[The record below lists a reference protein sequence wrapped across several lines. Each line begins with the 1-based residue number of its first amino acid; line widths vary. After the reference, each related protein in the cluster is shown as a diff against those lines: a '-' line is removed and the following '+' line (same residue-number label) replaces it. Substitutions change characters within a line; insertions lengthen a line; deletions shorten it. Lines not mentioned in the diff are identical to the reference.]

1 MLEPVT
7 ANISDSTNLE
17 GQVAIITGGV
27 GGIGSEVVNLFRK
40 YGAKVY
46 ALDMVDDNYEKNIYN
61 CNITNQK
68 NVIKVVDDVY
78 DKEGKI
84 DILVNCAGITSTVQF
99 LDLTEEEW
107 DRIFD
112 VNMKGTFFV
121 TQAVF
126 PKMKERKYGKIV
138 CFSSVAGRNA
148 GIQAGPHYSASKA
161 AVLVFSRCIAKEG
174 APYGIYSNCVV
185 PGPTDTDMIKD
196 FDPEKKAAKNFP
208 LHRIGNPLDLAHAAL
223 FLASQQS
230 NWITGV
236 YLDVNGG
243 LYMG

>member
-1 MLEPVT
+1 MFEPVT
-7 ANISDSTNLE
+7 AQMSDFANLE
-17 GQVAIITGGV
+17 GQVAIVTGGA
-27 GGIGSEVVNLFRK
+27 GGIGSEIVNLFRK
-40 YGAKVY
+40 VGAIVY
-46 ALDMVDDNYEKNIYN
+46 IVDMVEDNDDKNIYH
-61 CNITNQK
+61 CNIANQK
-68 NVIKVVDDVY
+68 EVIRVVDNIY
-78 DKEGKI
+78 RKEGKI
-84 DILVNCAGITSTVQF
+84 DILINCAGITSTVQF

-112 VNMKGTFFV
+112 VNMKGTFFI

-126 PKMKERKYGKIV
+126 PKMKEKKYGKIV

-174 APYGIYSNCVV
+174 ASYGIYSNCVV
-185 PGPTDTDMIKD
+185 PGPTDTAMIKD
-196 FDPEKKAAKNFP
+196 FDPKKKAGSNFP
-208 LHRIGNPLDLAHAAL
+208 LNRIGNPIDLAHAAL

-230 NWITGV
+230 NWLTGV